1 MSKIIRFTAENV
13 KKIKAIEIFPE
24 DLNNVVII
32 TGKNA
37 QGKSSVIESL
47 WMALAGFKYPQPVNN
62 TKTEDE
68 ESYVEIE
75 LEDLIIRRHWTS
87 NEKSYLNVL
96 TKDGAK
102 YPSPQA
108 MLDKMKGAISLDPVE
123 FMMIGRFDKGEQKQV
138 EYLIK
143 ALNLNT
149 KTYDIKYKVL
159 YDERQVI
166 NRDLTKFKSILKEL
180 PEPEVNLPDK
190 EISVLEIT
198 GEMQRAIEHNQ
209 TKTRT
214 GNLALQALEDSKRK
228 MNDAKRVETD
238 IQSKQELI
246 KKLQNEI
253 NALDKTKI
261 TYMQQSN
268 DLKLRSEELYKQ
280 AENIALID
288 IDNFQ
293 MQINEAE
300 KTNQKIRA
308 RNKRT
313 EIEAEADE
321 LFAESEKKTGEMEE
335 IKRQKAELISKA
347 NFPIEGLTYD
357 ENGIFVN
364 GIPLV
369 QLSESEQFR
378 FSALISMV
386 ANPDLKVIA
395 TKHGSI
401 FDEEKLALLIE
412 MIKEKD
418 YQIWIERV
426 DENKLPAVI
435 IEEGKVKQIRKKD
448 S

>member
-214 GNLALQALEDSKRK
+214 GNLALQALEDSRRK
-228 MNDAKRVETD
+228 MNDANRIEAD
-238 IQSKQELI
+238 IQSKHELI

-335 IKRQKAELISKA
+335 IKRQKAELISRA

-435 IEEGKVKQIRKKD
+435 IEEGKVKQIRKKE
-448 S
+448 

>member
-198 GEMQRAIEHNQ
+198 AEMQRAIEHNNQ
-209 TKTRT
+209 KERAKNNAIAT
-214 GNLALQALEDSKRK
+214 LEESKRK
-228 MNDAKRVETD
+228 TNEAKR
-238 IQSKQELI
+238 IQDVIIEKNELI
-246 KKLQNEI
+246 KKLQQEI
-253 NALDKTKI
+253 KNLESQKVGF
-261 TYMQQSN
+261 MQQA
-268 DLKLRSEELYKQ
+268 DEFKIRSEQLQRE
-280 AENIALID
+280 ADNIELID
-288 IDNFQ
+288 ISNYQ
-293 MQINEAE
+293 IQINDAE

-308 RNKRT
+308 RNKRA

-364 GIPLV
+364 SIPLV

-435 IEEGKVKQIRKKD
+435 IEEGKVKQIRKKE
-448 S
+448 

>member
-75 LEDLIIRRHWTS
+75 LEDLIVRRHWTS
-87 NEKSYLNVL
+87 NDKSYLNVL

-159 YDERQVI
+159 YDERQGI

-228 MNDAKRVETD
+228 MNDAKRVEAD
-238 IQSKQELI
+238 IQAKHELI

-253 NALDKTKI
+253 NVLDKTKI
-261 TYMQQSN
+261 LYMQES
-268 DLKLRSEELYKQ
+268 DKLKLHSEGLYKE
-280 AENIALID
+280 AEAIALID

-308 RNKRT
+308 RNKRA

-321 LFAESEKKTGEMEE
+321 LFIESEKKTGEMEE
-335 IKRQKAELISKA
+335 IKKQKAELIGKA

-378 FSALISMV
+378 FSALISMA

-435 IEEGKVKQIRKKD
+435 IEEGKVKHIRKKE
-448 S
+448 